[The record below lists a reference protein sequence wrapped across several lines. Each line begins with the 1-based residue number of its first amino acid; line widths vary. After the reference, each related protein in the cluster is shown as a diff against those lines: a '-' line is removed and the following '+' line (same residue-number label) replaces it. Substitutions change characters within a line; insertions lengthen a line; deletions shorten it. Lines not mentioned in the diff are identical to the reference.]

1 MNDARPTF
9 RFLRP
14 EVLAKIAS
22 LELLARTVVEGFLAG
37 LHRSPRTGFSMDFA
51 EYRPYMPGDDLRYLD
66 WKVLARTDRTYIKKF
81 RGDTNTRV
89 YVLLDVSASMTYR
102 WAPQAISR
110 SPGDPGRLPPA
121 IEKREY
127 ACYLAAS
134 LAYLATRQNDAVGLI
149 TFDRGIVDSI
159 PARLRPGQLHRILS
173 ALERMKPGGIS
184 AISEA
189 LRRIAERLRRRS
201 LVVLLSDLYEPP
213 ETLGPALRLLR
224 AHGQDLIVFQI
235 LDESEVEFPFT
246 EAARFVDIETGEDVP
261 VAPEALRAS
270 YREAVRR
277 HLDEIE
283 GFCRAHGIGYQR
295 MFTTQPLDE
304 ALFAYLGRRARWP

>member
-1 MNDARPTF
+1 MNGSVQYGVPTAGRRF

-37 LHRSPRTGFSMDFA
+37 LHRSPHIGFSMDFA

-66 WKVLARTDRTYIKKF
+66 WKVLARTDRAYIKKF
-81 RGDTNTRV
+81 RGDTNTRL
-89 YVLLDVSASMTYR
+89 YVLLDVSASMSY
-102 WAPQAISR
+102 
-110 SPGDPGRLPPA
+110 RLPPA

-134 LAYLATRQNDAVGLI
+134 LAYLATRQNDAGGVI
-149 TFDRGIVDSI
+149 TFDRGIVDYI
-159 PARLRPGQLHRILS
+159 PVRLRPGQLHRVLS
-173 ALERMKPGGIS
+173 ALERMKPGGTS

-189 LRRIAERLRRRS
+189 LRRIAERLRRRG
-201 LVVLLSDLYEPP
+201 LIVLLSDLYEPL
-213 ETLGPALRLLR
+213 ETLGPALRLFR

-283 GFCRAHGIGYQR
+283 RFCRAHGIGYQR
-295 MFTTQPLDE
+295 MFTRQPLDE

>member
-1 MNDARPTF
+1 MNQSADGSRPTF

-14 EVLAKIAS
+14 EVLAKISS

-37 LHRSPRTGFSMDFA
+37 LHRSPYIGFSVDFA

-89 YVLLDVSASMTYR
+89 YVLLDVSASMAY
-102 WAPQAISR
+102 
-110 SPGDPGRLPPA
+110 RLPPA

-149 TFDRGIVDSI
+149 TFDRGIVEYI
-159 PARLRPGQLHRILS
+159 PARLRPGQLQLILS
-173 ALERMKPGGIS
+173 ALERLKPGGAS
-184 AISEA
+184 AIADA
-189 LRRIAERLRRRS
+189 LRRIAERVRRRGI
-201 LVVLLSDLYEPP
+201 VVLLSDLYEPP
-213 ETLGPALRLLR
+213 DVLGSALRLLR
-224 AHGQDLIVFQI
+224 SHGQDLIVFHI
-235 LDESEVEFPFT
+235 LDASEVAFPFD
-246 EAARFVDIETGEDVP
+246 EAARFVDLETGEEVP
-261 VAPEALRAS
+261 VAPDALGAD

-277 HLDEIE
+277 HLDEVE
-283 GFCRAHGIGYQR
+283 RFCQAHGIAYQR
-295 MFTTQPLDE
+295 ILTAQPLDW
-304 ALFAYLGRRARWP
+304 ALYTYLGRRTRLQ